1 MDKHLLGVNPAS
13 RSQGTVA
20 VLERGTEP
28 ALMALRTGG
37 GVGGGLRRQGD
48 GPGAGPALLP
58 GAHPP
63 LHCPPIS
70 PLHLSCSRPSLASP
84 VVTDVKLF
92 SFRRPNKQ
100 LLKNFCRTLASSSHD
115 SIRRVRG
122 GVQGPARGPGVFRQ
136 VIGHPEQ
143 TAELLTPCAH
153 RPGVCGSPFDRPCLR
168 IPFDRTCNH
177 HIARCRF
184 IIIYRMTPYKSI
196 SNYNNITKYI

>member
-1 MDKHLLGVNPAS
+1 MLGVNPAS

-37 GVGGGLRRQGD
+37 GAGGGLRRQGD

-153 RPGVCGSPFDRPCLR
+153 QPGVCGSPFDHPCLR
-168 IPFDRTCNH
+168 IPFDRTRNR